1 MAGSDEELDF
11 ESMMAMDGVVAY
23 GGGARQTTGGTR
35 KGPSPGPKP
44 ATVPPSPPTP
54 SAKPPPAPAAAK
66 PARPSPS
73 PELVKLRARVAAAE
87 QRATSAE
94 QRAAAAEEGRAAAEA
109 LVAKQS
115 DELRVLAAERD
126 GLSRR
131 QHDLADKL
139 KQARAEL
146 EERPVATDLV
156 ALFRRRGLATA
167 VEDSSALRRLLDA
180 RPEDLLS
187 ALSLSDPQLLR
198 QLLEDRLLLSCGA
211 EQCAPEDDAPQ
222 VVVEVPS
229 ARCEICGGSNIRAKF
244 RAFVEAAARAEL
256 DRIAIVG
263 GSPAYRKKLRSLAAD
278 VKGLRLDLISG
289 TQRRPK
295 HKAEADM
302 RRADVLI
309 IWGPTLLDHSTSDNY
324 RPGVG
329 KARLHT
335 VHERGITRMLD
346 EVRQFIA
353 QD

>member
-23 GGGARQTTGGTR
+23 SGVARKSTGGPGKR
-35 KGPSPGPKP
+35 PSPAPKSE
-44 ATVPPSPPTP
+44 ARRPSPPSS

-66 PARPSPS
+66 TARPAPS
-73 PELVKLRARVAAAE
+73 PEVSKLRARVAA
-87 QRATSAE
+87 AE

-109 LVAKQS
+109 REAKQS
-115 DELRVLAAERD
+115 EKLRVLAADRD
-126 GLSRR
+126 GLDRR
-131 QHDLADKL
+131 QRELADQL
-139 KQARAEL
+139 KQANAEL
-146 EERPVATDLV
+146 EERPAATELV

-167 VEDSSALRRLLDA
+167 VEDASALGRLLDA

-187 ALSLSDPQLLR
+187 ALSLSNPELLR

-222 VVVEVPS
+222 VVVKVPS

-244 RAFVEAAARAEL
+244 RAFVEAAARADLE
-256 DRIAIVG
+256 RIAIVG

-329 KARLHT
+329 RARLHT